1 MTQEFLM
8 AVVEKRELIGGVTV
22 VRLVAPREEDAI
34 DTEMIWSYAP
44 DVESRDQVGQVFRVT
59 IESVDA

>member
-1 MTQEFLM
+1 VTQTFLM
-8 AVVEKRELIGGVTV
+8 AVVEKRELIGGATV
-22 VRLVAPREEDAI
+22 IRLVAPCEEDTVG
-34 DTEMIWSYAP
+34 TEMIWLYAP